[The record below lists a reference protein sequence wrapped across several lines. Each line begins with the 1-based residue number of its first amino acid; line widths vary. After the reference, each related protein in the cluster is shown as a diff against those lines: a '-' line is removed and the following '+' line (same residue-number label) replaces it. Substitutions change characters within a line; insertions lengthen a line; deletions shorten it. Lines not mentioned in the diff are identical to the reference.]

1 MLQKGNEWP
10 RMWQDLDV
18 TALNKSG
25 TWPSRTISHD
35 RCTRLLRARRGN
47 PRPLAADPVT
57 GRESWVAADCWAAYQ
72 LKTASAGRSGPD
84 GKSVAKTVKESTIRN
99 DDMTISGYFP

>member
-1 MLQKGNEWP
+1 MG
-10 RMWQDLDV
+10 QDLDV

-84 GKSVAKTVKESTIRN
+84 GKSVAKTGQGIHDPERRY
-99 DDMTISGYFP
+99 DDIWIFSVAGG